1 MEQLPKDRRTVS
13 ELFHQLWGQA
23 LVTVSGAEEEAS
35 KALARVQEVAGWSQ
49 DEGRRQ
55 VREFTERLVQ
65 QRRDFERRVEETIRV
80 AVSRVKVPR
89 REEIAQLNSRLDTL
103 TRRVEGLLK

>member
-1 MEQLPKDRRTVS
+1 MEQLSKDKKSVS
-13 ELFHQLWGQA
+13 ELFHQIWGQA
-23 LVTVSGAEEEAS
+23 LVTVSSAEDEAS
-35 KALARVQEVAGWSQ
+35 KLLNRLQEVAGWSQ

-55 VREFTERLVQ
+55 LQQFTGKLTH
-65 QRRDFERRVEETIRV
+65 QRRDFEKRVEDTIRV

-103 TRRVEGLLK
+103 TRRVDGLLK

>member
-1 MEQLPKDRRTVS
+1 MDHFPKDRRTVS
-13 ELFHQLWGQA
+13 EFFTQVWGQA
-23 LVTVSGAEEEAS
+23 LVTVSGAEDEAS
-35 KALARVQEVAGWSQ
+35 KLLARLQEVAGWSQ

-55 VREFTERLVQ
+55 LRDFTERLVH
-65 QRRDFERRVEETIRV
+65 QRRDFERRAEETIRV

-103 TRRVEGLLK
+103 TRRVESLSK

>member
-1 MEQLPKDRRTVS
+1 MDR
-13 ELFHQLWGQA
+13 A
-23 LVTVSGAEEEAS
+23 A
-35 KALARVQEVAGWSQ
+35 Q

-55 VREFTERLVQ
+55 LQQFTDKLTH
-65 QRRDFERRVEETIRV
+65 QRRDFEKRVEDTIRV

-103 TRRVEGLLK
+103 TRRVDGLLK